1 MRIYEELTDKALVE
15 TVLSQKEAF
24 SEVIFRYEPL
34 LKRYI
39 KRLGVYDSRDIEDI
53 LQNSFIK
60 IYRYL
65 RSYDDSFSFSSWV
78 YRIVHNETYDFF
90 RSKKRRP
97 EIILGAGEEDLI
109 LNIDAEVENPAE
121 AFDKKTTALDITEA
135 LNKIDKKY
143 MDALLLRYVEDRNYT
158 EISDILQIPE
168 GSVATLLH
176 RGKKELKKIIDKKY
190 GTTK

>member
-24 SEVIFRYEPL
+24 SEVIFRYEPF